1 MRSPGSTHGSSS
13 TLPPIDGGLA
23 FLSAPERIRTLV
35 AGRALRVLT
44 GPRLP
49 GRRFI
54 YSVTARPALK
64 IADSVLGGR
73 LLEDVAEFLLD
84 LSAIYPG
91 VVRQSREVEALFASA
106 AIVAVTTPDPG
117 PIAEVRRVITERIGV
132 TDDPGTVVFNRVLPA
147 DWMHAPA
154 GVAGPLASNLTR
166 WATEAGRHDALRRAF
181 ASHTGV
187 VPLVIPWLA
196 EAPSTPEGLAD
207 LVEATGLVRL
217 RTESAPRSARRSA
230 YSAAWFNCVLGP
242 DPHHRG
248 LLLGLEVRVDRH
260 LPRMVGEDR
269 TQPIHEIRRH
279 RGSANPEAH
288 RMLPGEFG
296 LRQVE
301 GNELEV
307 VAALVD
313 SPLYHEDGVLTDE
326 GSLLRHDPRKHT
338 TSTLASRSSREK

>member
-1 MRSPGSTHGSSS
+1 MTNVTLVMGSGGVGKTTVAAGVAALAARRGAS
-13 TLPPIDGGLA
+13 TLVITVDPARRLADAMGVTVSNKPGPVPGIPGLNAAMLDAAAAWEGIVRAHTDAPTAKRLVSNPYFRAIADRFPSGQAYAAGEEVLRHAQSGKYARIVVDTPPIDGGLA

-207 LVEATGLVRL
+207 LVEATGLV
-217 RTESAPRSARRSA
+217 S
-230 YSAAWFNCVLGP
+230 
-242 DPHHRG
+242 
-248 LLLGLEVRVDRH
+248 
-260 LPRMVGEDR
+260 
-269 TQPIHEIRRH
+269 
-279 RGSANPEAH
+279 
-288 RMLPGEFG
+288 
-296 LRQVE
+296 
-301 GNELEV
+301 
-307 VAALVD
+307 
-313 SPLYHEDGVLTDE
+313 
-326 GSLLRHDPRKHT
+326 
-338 TSTLASRSSREK
+338 

>member
-13 TLPPIDGGLA
+13 TLPDRRRTGVPLR
-23 FLSAPERIRTLV
+23 PERIRTLV

-132 TDDPGTVVFNRVLPA
+132 TDDPGTVVFNRVLPRTGCMLRPESPA
-147 DWMHAPA
+147 RWPATSPA
-154 GVAGPLASNLTR
+154 GLPKRAGTTLCVGRSRRTPASSRWSYRGLQRPRRLPRVWLT
-166 WATEAGRHDALRRAF
+166 WSRRPVWSAEDGVG
-181 ASHTGV
+181 AEKCPQVGVQRGV
-187 VPLVIPWLA
+187 VQ
-196 EAPSTPEGLAD
+196 
-207 LVEATGLVRL
+207 L
-217 RTESAPRSARRSA
+217 RAGPRSAPPWSSPRSRGARRPAPS
-230 YSAAWFNCVLGP
+230 P
-242 DPHHRG
+242 DGR
-248 LLLGLEVRVDRH
+248 
-260 LPRMVGEDR
+260 
-269 TQPIHEIRRH
+269 
-279 RGSANPEAH
+279 RGSH
-288 RMLPGEFG
+288 
-296 LRQVE
+296 
-301 GNELEV
+301 
-307 VAALVD
+307 AA
-313 SPLYHEDGVLTDE
+313 
-326 GSLLRHDPRKHT
+326 DPRDPP
-338 TSTLASRSSREK
+338 TSWQREP

>member
-1 MRSPGSTHGSSS
+1 MTGVTLVMGSGGVGKTTVAAGVAALSARRGARTLVITVDPARRLADAMGVTIGNEPGPVPGSADLDAAMLDAAAAWEAIVRAHADPS
-13 TLPPIDGGLA
+13 TAKRLVSNPYFRAIAERFPSGQAYAAGEEVLRHAQSGKYARIVVDTPPIEGGLA
-23 FLSAPERIRTLV
+23 FLTAPERIRTLV

-117 PIAEVRRVITERIGV
+117 PIAEVRRVISERIGV
-132 TDDPGTVVFNRVLPA
+132 TDDPGTVVFNRVLPQA
-147 DWMHAPA
+147 WMHASA
-154 GVAGPLASNLTR
+154 GLGGSLTSNLTR

-181 ASHTGV
+181 ASNTGV

-196 EAPSTPEGLAD
+196 EPPSTPEGLAD
-207 LVEATGLVRL
+207 LIDATGLV
-217 RTESAPRSARRSA
+217 S
-230 YSAAWFNCVLGP
+230 
-242 DPHHRG
+242 
-248 LLLGLEVRVDRH
+248 
-260 LPRMVGEDR
+260 
-269 TQPIHEIRRH
+269 
-279 RGSANPEAH
+279 
-288 RMLPGEFG
+288 
-296 LRQVE
+296 
-301 GNELEV
+301 
-307 VAALVD
+307 
-313 SPLYHEDGVLTDE
+313 
-326 GSLLRHDPRKHT
+326 
-338 TSTLASRSSREK
+338 